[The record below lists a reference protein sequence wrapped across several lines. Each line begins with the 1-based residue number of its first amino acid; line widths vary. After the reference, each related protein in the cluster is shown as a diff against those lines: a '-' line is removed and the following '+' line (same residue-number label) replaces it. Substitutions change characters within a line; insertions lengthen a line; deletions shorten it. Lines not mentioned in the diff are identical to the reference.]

1 MLAVDCKKWLW
12 RRCERSIFLSFL
24 CLVMFTGC
32 FQNKHTGGDERST
45 TTGNRP
51 FSASQ
56 LDQDTDVLPHYLSAS
71 LHLFFTAE
79 TGNLVSAPFTIKRI
93 RLIDFDGHT
102 EPVYNSKDG
111 ISIDGATLRLPQHIV
126 SKTAVFATSYQRI
139 QLLID
144 RSTSPVKQV
153 EGQQIIES
161 ESVYLDGLL
170 PSVKPIWVDVPIN
183 EGLGVSLISGS
194 QHQLSIH
201 LASDVSFMKTTVPEA
216 QFYSLEPRL
225 SVHSLSAFPDA
236 SRFLNKQ
243 LARTDKGFKFVNA
256 NQQTDG
262 DKGLLFQTVPE
273 HLSGKVGACLEDHYA
288 AGELSYQGGA
298 LHLSQLICSNK
309 AFEWV
314 HHIGKPE
321 DEAFAFHSQE
331 LARDKWHFF
340 MRDFPMEAEL
350 RLAFGQQGLLGEM
363 NGQPVLV
370 PNSLQL
376 SAKAALK
383 KQHPKQPE
391 TWGLT
396 MLGLPYFL
404 SEKWLP
410 YLFLAQ
416 GVAGQIRPVPGYNYW
431 VNGFLIE
438 AETAHLQITRLHRQA
453 YKQIDLSVGLL
464 DKRLLIE
471 ELTIL
476 DESIDFT
483 LNPLLIDDEMDS
495 VITLTAD
502 TRIRLSTHQGNL
514 FESRYFTLQKFSE
527 WLENNPT
534 FKEAVMGLRFS
545 QDTEGLA
552 HQELHVIMNSPRRL
566 MQQAALSN
574 KESTETYLVYLP
586 ELIAAAAKGEPYCEQ
601 LEGEQSKVC
610 QMEEALIKIKEKD
623 YQSGQ
628 TRIYKHQAGAQ
639 SIRQVYQQLFVGLTQ
654 SESAMLLM
662 HLRGNKGL
670 FVPTLLQDTNLQRVK
685 KIMENTG
692 TLFDATNYL
701 VDDLAQEGWVRKMD
715 KDLQHLFIKSQENN
729 PPLIDPVKKVRLR
742 TQ

>member
-12 RRCERSIFLSFL
+12 RRCGRSIFLSCL
-24 CLVMFTGC
+24 YLVMFTGC
-32 FQNKHTGGDERST
+32 SKSQHTGGDERST
-45 TTGNRP
+45 TTRNRP

-56 LDQDTDVLPHYLSAS
+56 LDQDTDVLPDYLSAS

-102 EPVYNSKDG
+102 EPVYNSQDG
-111 ISIDGATLRLPQHIV
+111 ISVDGATLRVPQHIV
-126 SKTAVFATSYQRI
+126 SKAAVFATSYQRI

-170 PSVKPIWVDVPIN
+170 PSIKPLWVDVPIN
-183 EGLGVSLISGS
+183 EGLGVSLLSGS

-201 LASDVSFMKTTVPEA
+201 LASDVSFMKTTLPEA
-216 QFYSLEPRL
+216 QVYSLEPRL
-225 SVHSLSAFPDA
+225 SVHSLSAFPEV

-243 LARTDKGFKFVNA
+243 LAKTDNGFKLVNV
-256 NQQTDG
+256 NQQADG

-273 HLSGKVGACLEDHYA
+273 HLSENVGACLEDQYA
-288 AGELSYQGGA
+288 AGELRYQEGA
-298 LHLSQLICSNK
+298 LQLSQFICSNK

-321 DEAFAFHSQE
+321 DEAFAFHDQE
-331 LARDKWHFF
+331 LARDKWYFF
-340 MRDFPMEAEL
+340 MRDFPIEAEL

-363 NGQPVLV
+363 NDQPVLV

-383 KQHPKQPE
+383 KQHPKQPV
-391 TWGLT
+391 TWGFT
-396 MLGLPYFL
+396 TLGLPYFL

-416 GVAGQIRPVPGYNYW
+416 GVEGQIRPVPSYNYW

-438 AETAHLQITRLHRQA
+438 DDTAHLQITRLHRQA
-453 YKQIDLSVGLL
+453 HKQIDLSVSLL

-471 ELTIL
+471 ELTIR

-495 VITLTAD
+495 VITLAAD

-514 FESRYFTLQKFSE
+514 FESRYFTLQTFSE

-534 FKEAVMGLRFS
+534 FKEAVMVLRLS

-552 HQELHVIMNSPRRL
+552 PQELHVIMNSPRRL

-586 ELIAAAAKGEPYCEQ
+586 EWIAAAAKGEPYCEQ

-610 QMEEALIKIKEKD
+610 QMEEALNKIKEKH
-623 YQSGQ
+623 YQGGQ
-628 TRIYKHQAGAQ
+628 TRIYNHQAGAQ
-639 SIRQVYQQLFVGLTQ
+639 SIRQVYRQLFVGLAQ

-670 FVPTLLQDTNLQRVK
+670 FIPPLLQDTNLQRVG

-692 TLFDATNYL
+692 TLFDAANYL

-715 KDLQHLFIKSQENN
+715 KDLQHLFIKSQVNN
-729 PPLIDPVKKVRLR
+729 LPLIDPVKKGRLR